1 MVMNINQIFIII
13 LLSITFIMMV
23 LELIGVLIKNERIR
37 KIVKAI
43 PLFLLSISIFLVN
56 YKEFYLISLAFLSYS
71 IGDLFLLSIKK
82 KMLAIGTSFF
92 LLGHILIG
100 SKLFISYYTFSY
112 IYLIISLVIFAIFNA
127 MLFIHYYRGL
137 KKYTYGMALYL
148 AFILFLF
155 IYTLFNIRYNLNFII
170 LSFAF
175 LIYLISDCFVFREKF
190 FKQSKGIKLTI
201 MSTYYLANSL
211 LFIFFVLY

>member
-1 MVMNINQIFIII
+1 MDLKLIFIII
-13 LLSITFIMMV
+13 LLSLTFIMMSI
-23 LELIGVLIKNERIR
+23 EIIGIIIENERVR

-43 PLFLLSISIFLVN
+43 PLILLSISILIFN

-82 KMLAIGTSFF
+82 KMLAIGTAFF
-92 LLGHILIG
+92 LAGHILIG
-100 SKLFISYYTFSY
+100 SKLFLSYFTFSY
-112 IYLIISLVIFAIFNA
+112 IYLIVSLLIFASFNA
-127 MLFIHYYRGL
+127 LLFIHYYRGL

-155 IYTLFNIRYNLNFII
+155 IYTLFNIQYNLKFII
-170 LSFAF
+170 LSLAF

-190 FKQSKGIKLTI
+190 FKKNKKIKLII
-201 MSTYYLANSL
+201 MTTYYLANSL
-211 LFIFFVLY
+211 LFVFFFLF